1 VDKIMELQDVGKV
14 LLAGGIDFTILSHIN
29 LTFYKGEYCAIVG
42 NSGSGKSTLLYLL
55 GALDHPSS
63 GKIIIDGYDLTAMSS
78 QELAKLRNE
87 KIGFVFQFHYILP
100 EFNALENVILPMMVA
115 GKLSPKAQRERAETL
130 LATLGLADRMQY
142 YPSQLSGGQLQRV
155 AIARALAN
163 EPLLVLADE
172 PTGNLDS
179 RNSEVVFNYF
189 RKLNEEFG
197 QTFIIVTHNTNF
209 VKNCDRIITLED
221 GKVISDK
228 MAGFCLQEG
237 RSENQ

>member
-1 VDKIMELQDVGKV
+1 
-14 LLAGGIDFTILSHIN
+14 
-29 LTFYKGEYCAIVG
+29 
-42 NSGSGKSTLLYLL
+42 
-55 GALDHPSS
+55 
-63 GKIIIDGYDLTAMSS
+63 
-78 QELAKLRNE
+78 
-87 KIGFVFQFHYILP
+87 
-100 EFNALENVILPMMVA
+100 
-115 GKLSPKAQRERAETL
+115 
-130 LATLGLADRMQY
+130 MQY

-179 RNSEVVFNYF
+179 RNSEVVFNHF

-221 GKVISDK
+221 GRVLSDTV
-228 MAGFCLQEG
+228 AGSCLREG
-237 RSENQ
+237 GAEDK

>member
-1 VDKIMELQDVGKV
+1 MDKIMELQDVGKV

>member
-14 LLAGGIDFTILSHIN
+14 MTTGGTNFPILSQVN

-55 GALDHPSS
+55 GALDRPSS
-63 GKIIIDGYDLTAMSS
+63 GTITIDSMDVSQMSS
-78 QELAKLRNE
+78 QSLAKLRNE

-100 EFNALENVILPMMVA
+100 EFTALENVILPMLVA
-115 GKLSPKAQRERAETL
+115 GTLSVKKRQERAAML
-130 LATLGLADRMQY
+130 LDTLGLSDRMDY
-142 YPSQLSGGQLQRV
+142 YPAQLSGGQLQRV

-163 EPLLVLADE
+163 QPLLVLADE

-179 RNSEVVFNYF
+179 RNSELVFDYF

-197 QTFIIVTHNTNF
+197 QTFIIVTHNTSF
-209 VKNCDRIITLED
+209 VKDCDRIITLAD
-221 GKVISDK
+221 GRVVSDVA
-228 MAGFCLQEG
+228 AGLCLRERG
-237 RSENQ
+237 DKTP

>member
-1 VDKIMELQDVGKV
+1 MDKIMELLDVGKV
-14 LLAGGIDFTILSHIN
+14 LQAGGTDFTILSHID

-63 GKIIIDGYDLTAMSS
+63 GKIIIDGSDLTSMSS

-100 EFNALENVILPMMVA
+100 EFNALENVVLPMMVA
-115 GKLSPKAQRERAETL
+115 GKLSPRAQKERAEML

-179 RNSEVVFNYF
+179 RNSEVVFNHF

-221 GKVISDK
+221 GRVLSDTV
-228 MAGFCLQEG
+228 AGSCLRE
-237 RSENQ
+237 RSTEEK